1 MIYIL
6 NSCLLSCEN
15 ILLMII
21 SIVTQKIVFF
31 PVKSSSNLSCGSC
44 TLLNLQTGAFFGAK
58 NGQNV
63 REILYQESYLRI
75 NSSYSHIPYP
85 RLTSSS
91 SYIKLFR
98 KVSQW
103 FLLNIELWKQF
114 STPILDFKILFNI
127 RMIPSITTGVYK
139 LFIFHGYKHA
149 LFYPKRLK
157 S

>member
-1 MIYIL
+1 ML
-6 NSCLLSCEN
+6 WGSN
-15 ILLMII
+15 IVFSFCDSSI
-21 SIVTQKIVFF
+21 SQNFFEIFF

-63 REILYQESYLRI
+63 REILYQESYPRI

-127 RMIPSITTGVYK
+127 RMIPSITTVFTNFSYF
-139 LFIFHGYKHA
+139 LDISMLCFT
-149 LFYPKRLK
+149 LK
-157 S
+157 G